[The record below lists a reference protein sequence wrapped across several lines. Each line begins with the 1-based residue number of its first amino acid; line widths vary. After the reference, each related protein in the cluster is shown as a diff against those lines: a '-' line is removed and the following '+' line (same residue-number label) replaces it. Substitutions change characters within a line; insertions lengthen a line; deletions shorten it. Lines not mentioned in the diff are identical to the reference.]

1 MTRTTLRHSI
11 SALAL
16 SALLGGV
23 ALAQTAPATAPE
35 APAATAPAPATAP
48 VAITAETL
56 PAPLAALGLT
66 DVEIETGKRGSK
78 KVEGDLPDG
87 TEIEAMIDWEGTLRH
102 VEAEDDAALPPS
114 LIEALIPATVRAQAI
129 MADFATINEVGV
141 MPMGVMVGGTDAAGE
156 KLRAG
161 FAQDGTLIRFGRGE
175 MAEGHGKG
183 GKHGKHGKLGEGRG
197 AKGEGRHGKGEGRG
211 KHGHDHGAM
220 GGQMGGMPGAFGA
233 MTGMQGMSGMGGG
246 MGHPPAPLD
255 DAAATTAVTAAGYT
269 ALGTITR
276 EGPRTLIEAVNPAG
290 ESVTVEL
297 NPRGEVVRET
307 AR

>member
-16 SALLGGV
+16 SALLGSV

-66 DVEIETGKRGSK
+66 DVEIETGKRGGT

-114 LIEALIPATVRAQAI
+114 LIETLIPATVRAQAI

-183 GKHGKHGKLGEGRG
+183 GKGGKHGEGRG

-211 KHGHDHGAM
+211 GHGHDHGAM

-246 MGHPPAPLD
+246 MGQAPAPLD
-255 DAAATTAVTAAGYT
+255 DAAATAAATAAGYT

-276 EGPRTLIEAVNPAG
+276 DGPRTLIEAVNPAG
-290 ESVTVEL
+290 ETVTVEL